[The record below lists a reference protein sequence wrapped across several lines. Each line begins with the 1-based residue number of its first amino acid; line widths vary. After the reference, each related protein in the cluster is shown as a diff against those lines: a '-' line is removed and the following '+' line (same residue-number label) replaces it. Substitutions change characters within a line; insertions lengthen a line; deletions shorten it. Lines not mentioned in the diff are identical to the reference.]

1 MNGTVLAREIAE
13 VYEQHSGAQPCGEV
27 ERFTVDFLAAR
38 GDWLEEAQLRELKR
52 QVRDELQLRLL
63 LRWNQDRQG

>member
-1 MNGTVLAREIAE
+1 MNGTVLAREIAK
-13 VYEQHSGAQPCGEV
+13 VYEQHSGVQPCGEV

-63 LRWNQDRQG
+63 QRWNQDRQG